1 MIPKSLEKRIN
12 LHEFLMSREQLMKD
26 IESIVDD
33 YFQARITEC
42 SDLGEIVDY
51 FDEARDCLVK
61 ELCDAVCNNFSIQ
74 NNS

>member
-1 MIPKSLEKRIN
+1 MIPKSLEKKIN
-12 LHEFLMSREQLMKD
+12 LHELLMAREQLMRD
-26 IESIVDD
+26 IEFIVDD
-33 YFQARITEC
+33 YFQAQITKC
-42 SDLGEIVDY
+42 SDLGEIDN

>member
-26 IESIVDD
+26 IESIIDD
-33 YFQARITEC
+33 YFQGQITEC
-42 SDLGEIVDY
+42 SDLGEIDN
-51 FDEARDCLVK
+51 FDEVRDCLVK
-61 ELCDAVCNNFSIQ
+61 ELCDAVCTNFSIQ